1 MEVNGSMPFA
11 GIHPDPISDLEA
23 FLQVHWPQGEFNWS
37 LCFGTVLAFL
47 SQLSTIGKGLQK
59 VGVQSLPE
67 LSCRPAVLRQ
77 YISSKTWRNGMMLDC
92 MGAVFGFISLTVLPI
107 SVAQPIFCNGLVLL
121 ACYSHFYLNEHV
133 GRREWIAIGMCF
145 FGSVLL
151 AATLVPRDW
160 TNTHVGW
167 LQVKMTF
174 VVLCVFPSLILFEVG
189 IRRAKRN
196 RGVPN
201 RAIIEL
207 LTGMQA
213 GVCIGVGNAS
223 LASGLQSTSRSWLD
237 HVAKEQVASA
247 AFLGNTSLSNG
258 VWLHLGCAGAFVAVG
273 AALSAIHP
281 VFANRGYQH
290 GRVVMIST
298 HSGLVS
304 MCTGVCVGIGV
315 LDETWPARPL
325 MSVLRF
331 LAFFLIVVGVITM
344 NWQNFTTPSFETSPE
359 RSNSDAH
366 GSPYISASSPPSTH
380 DPARKV

>member
-1 MEVNGSMPFA
+1 MPFA

-237 HVAKEQVASA
+237 HVAKEQVPGFDRSHQPWAPCGPLA
-247 AFLGNTSLSNG
+247 HRPWAPRDHCLAPRDHCLAGGQRRFPGEHVALQRRLAPLGMRRRLRRGWRRPQRDPSCFRQQVTLTLTLTLIRTRTRTRTLIPNPNPSRLDQQG
-258 VWLHLGCAGAFVAVG
+258 
-273 AALSAIHP
+273 LSARPRRHDLDTLGSC
-281 VFANRGYQH
+281 VDVH
-290 GRVVMIST
+290 GRVRG
-298 HSGLVS
+298 H
-304 MCTGVCVGIGV
+304 
-315 LDETWPARPL
+315 WRAR
-325 MSVLRF
+325 
-331 LAFFLIVVGVITM
+331 
-344 NWQNFTTPSFETSPE
+344 
-359 RSNSDAH
+359 
-366 GSPYISASSPPSTH
+366 
-380 DPARKV
+380 